1 MIMIHREFC
10 NSSYQT
16 TYITNV
22 KKDNDDIYLYMI
34 YMFFIF
40 ISIQLTILQRLR
52 TIEQAQIKFTR
63 IEEYREYEEEV
74 PAEDPRHYT

>member
-52 TIEQAQIKFTR
+52 NIEEAQVKFTR
-63 IEEYREYEEEV
+63 IEDTEYEEEV

>member
-1 MIMIHREFC
+1 MIMIQREFC

-52 TIEQAQIKFTR
+52 TIEQVHITITR
-63 IEEYREYEEEV
+63 VEESSEYEQEV
-74 PAEDPRHYT
+74 PAEDPRHYS

>member
-1 MIMIHREFC
+1 MIMIHRDFC

-22 KKDNDDIYLYMI
+22 KKDNDDLYLYMI

-40 ISIQLTILQRLR
+40 SSIQLTILQRLR
-52 TIEQAQIKFTR
+52 SIEQTQIKFTR
-63 IEEYREYEEEV
+63 VEEYTDDEEV

>member
-1 MIMIHREFC
+1 MIHREFC